1 MKRQTLGVEIE
12 LTGLTRKAAAEAVAG
27 YFGTTANYVGGAYDA
42 YEVEDGNGKIWNFKR
57 DSSIRA
63 QEMRNGDKWSADEEY
78 KVEFITP
85 ILRYN
90 DLETL
95 QDLVKVIR
103 EAGGFVN
110 GSTGMHIHAGAKDLT
125 VNAAVNLLKMVAS
138 KQDLIYKALDVKES
152 RQTYCRKFSK
162 HFIRDLLE
170 KKPQDFSELASVWY
184 DEPIERAEREHE
196 HYDESRYHLVNLH
209 SYFTRGTIE
218 YRMFNA
224 TLEESEVKAAVQ
236 FCLAVTH
243 YAKTT
248 GRVIYRQT
256 ETASDKFTFRT
267 WLRQLGLNGK
277 EFADCRKYLLKNL
290 TGSIYR
296 AVA

>member
-1 MKRQTLGVEIE
+1 MKKQTIGVEIE
-12 LTGLTRKAAAEAVAG
+12 LTGLTRKAAAEAVAS

-42 YEVEDGNGKIWNFKR
+42 YEVKDNGGRIWNFKR

-63 QEMRNGDKWSADEEY
+63 QVMEDGEKWSADDDY

-95 QDLVKVIR
+95 QDLVKEIR
-103 EAGGFVN
+103 KAGGFVN
-110 GSTGMHIHAGAKDLT
+110 GSTGMHVHIGAKEMT
-125 VNAAVNLLKMVAS
+125 AQAAVNLLKMTAS

-152 RQTYCRKFSK
+152 RETYCKKFPARFMK
-162 HFIRDLLE
+162 DVLKRN
-170 KKPQDFSELASVWY
+170 PQDYGELASVWY

-196 HYDESRYHLVNLH
+196 HYDDSRYHLVNLH
-209 SYFTRGTIE
+209 SYFTRGTVE

-248 GRVIYRQT
+248 ARVIYRQT

-277 EFADCRKYLLKNL
+277 EFADCRKYFLKNL